1 MSSRDPY
8 VVLGVDPSVS
18 DGDLRAAYRRLV
30 KQHHPDHNGGS
41 AESERL
47 FEEVQDAYA
56 RVRALRAGGSGARAG
71 GSGARAGG
79 THRSGRPAG
88 GDDDVEARVAAME
101 RELREARIARERAE
115 RAREEALRVA
125 REAAAASAR
134 VGAADARTRATDE
147 ELGYFS
153 SDDSIAKILADARD
167 ALADRFDDLADKLKG
182 DRDDR

>member
-1 MSSRDPY
+1 MTARDPY
-8 VVLGVDPSVS
+8 LVLGVDPAVS
-18 DGDLRAAYRRLV
+18 DADLRAAYRRLV

-47 FEEVQDAYA
+47 FEEVQDAYS
-56 RVRALRAGGSGARAG
+56 RVRALRTGSGGAGSGRAG
-71 GSGARAGG
+71 AGSGSRAG
-79 THRSGRPAG
+79 SGG
-88 GDDDVEARVAAME
+88 HSGQNDVEARIAAME
-101 RELREARIARERAE
+101 RELREARVARERAE

-134 VGAADARTRATDE
+134 VGTADGRARPSDE

-153 SDDSIAKILADARD
+153 TNDSIAKILADARD
-167 ALADRFDDLADKLKG
+167 ALADRFDGLADKLKG